1 MGTSSQYAKHV
12 KTRIGVG
19 AITLIALFLRL
30 FNLGTP
36 KGFVF
41 DEVYYVDGARDF
53 LAHGVEISGNDPEF
67 VVHPPIGKWLI
78 AVGIKL
84 FGDTEFGWR
93 FMGALLGSAM
103 VVLIALIAQ
112 RLFRSAFLTVAA
124 SGLMAMDGLALVHSR
139 TALLDIYL
147 SFFILLATYLFLAR
161 WHWWAGIALGLAVAT
176 KWSALYFLVVFGI
189 VALYRAFAH
198 HTGRDLVKPTLKTFA
213 QYAFIPFSIYISSW
227 IGWFVSNRGWAR
239 DYSNNLIT
247 SFLHYHSQML
257 GFHTG
262 LVEKHSYQANPWS
275 WLIMGRP
282 TSFFYETPKGCGTD
296 HCSQEVLALGTPILW
311 WIAAIALAVVIGFW
325 IKSLVVKRY
334 EPPLNVIVAGIAA
347 GYLPWFFFQKRT
359 VFSFYAI
366 VFEPFL
372 ILAIIYC
379 AYVALLHFE
388 NKRNSY
394 AVMGFILF
402 AIFINFIFFLPLFT
416 GDVITYDSWQ
426 ARMWLPSWV

>member
-1 MGTSSQYAKHV
+1 M